1 MADREIAF
9 RLACVLVVGLAILHR
24 GHFVSSD
31 ELGLY
36 FQTRA
41 LSEDLS
47 LAVPPRIH
55 MAAPGR
61 DGRSYSHYTI
71 GQSLLAVPF
80 HAAGRLVE
88 PLLSDGARR
97 ALEGELGQKSW
108 AGAPPVGFGAFP
120 ILFYPLAATGVLAA
134 LFFLF
139 ERRLGASRGAA
150 LTASAV
156 LATCTHAG
164 TLSTFFLQHTTEA
177 IGALGAFYCWHRFRG
192 SGAPRDV
199 LLGSVFASSILNV
212 RAAGAISG
220 LALGGYLGFVFV
232 ERMRRGADRRWLA
245 TATLGTL
252 FPALASGALYLLV
265 NQLKWGDW
273 LESPMLAERSI
284 MGVDPRPALV
294 GFLVS
299 PGMSLFVYSPV
310 LLLLPATLPR
320 FWRAHGS
327 EVWTILALFAS
338 NLLFYASYQLWTGLF
353 SCPGPR
359 YLFTS
364 MVFLMLPLG
373 PWLDRARGAVA
384 RSTFVALIALGASV
398 QVLSSTVS
406 WGDLV
411 IREGYRSW
419 RPAFGFLF
427 ELGSS
432 PLAAAA
438 RHFGDPG
445 YVDAWVARIALGW
458 RGQAP
463 APRVAVGVMLVWGAV
478 MLLLVLRLRRALR
491 AEGPDA
497 SVPPHSGCA
506 SPAIGGSTA

>member
-1 MADREIAF
+1 MPDRKIAF

-41 LSEDLS
+41 LSENQS
-47 LAVPPRIH
+47 LAVPPRLH
-55 MAAPGR
+55 MAAVGR

-80 HAAGRLVE
+80 HAAGRAIE
-88 PLLSDGARR
+88 PFLSEGARR
-97 ALEGELGQKSW
+97 ALEGKLGQRSR
-108 AGAPPVGFGAFP
+108 AGTPPVHFGAFP
-120 ILFYPLAATGVLAA
+120 ILFYPPVATGVLAA

-150 LTASAV
+150 LTASVV

-164 TLSTFFLQHTTEA
+164 TLSTYFLQHTTEA
-177 IGALGAFYCWHRFRG
+177 IGALGAFYFWHRFRG
-192 SGAPRDV
+192 SGALRDALV
-199 LLGSVFASSILNV
+199 GSAFASSIINV
-212 RAAGAISG
+212 RVAGAISG

-232 ERMRRGADRRWLA
+232 ERIRRGANRRWLA
-245 TATLGTL
+245 SATLCTML
-252 FPALASGALYLLV
+252 PLLASVALYLLV

-273 LESPMLAERSI
+273 LASPMLAERTI
-284 MGVDPRPALV
+284 MGVDPWPALV

-310 LLLLPATLPR
+310 LLLLPATLPL
-320 FWRAHGS
+320 FWRAHRT
-327 EVWTILALFAS
+327 ETWTILALFAS

-359 YLFTS
+359 YLLTS

-373 PWLDRARGAVA
+373 PWLDRARGALA
-384 RSTFVALIALGASV
+384 RSTFVALGVLGATV

-406 WGDLV
+406 WGNLV
-411 IREGYRSW
+411 IREGYGSW
-419 RPAFGFLF
+419 KPPFGFLF
-427 ELGSS
+427 ELGTA

-438 RHFGDPG
+438 RHFGEAG
-445 YVDAWVARIALGW
+445 YADAWVASIALGW
-458 RGQAP
+458 QGQDP
-463 APRVAVGVMLVWGAV
+463 APRVALGVMLVWAAV
-478 MLLLVLRLRRALR
+478 MLLLLLRLRRALR
-491 AEGPDA
+491 A
-497 SVPPHSGCA
+497 S
-506 SPAIGGSTA
+506 

>member
-9 RLACVLVVGLAILHR
+9 RLACVLVVGLLILHR
-24 GHFVSSD
+24 GHFVSTD

-47 LAVPPRIH
+47 LAVPPRLH
-55 MAAPGR
+55 MAALGR

-88 PLLSDGARR
+88 PLLSAGARR
-97 ALEGELGQKSW
+97 ALEGESGQKSW
-108 AGAPPVGFGAFP
+108 AGAPPVGFGGFP
-120 ILFYPLAATGVLAA
+120 VLFYPPAATGLLAA
-134 LFFLF
+134 LFFLL

-150 LTASAV
+150 LTASVV

-164 TLSTFFLQHTTEA
+164 TLSTFFLQHTSEA
-177 IGALGAFYCWHRFRG
+177 IGALGAFYFWHRFRG

-199 LLGSVFASSILNV
+199 LLGSAFASSIFNV

-220 LALGGYLGFVFV
+220 LALGGYLGLVFV
-232 ERMRRGADRRWLA
+232 ERLRRGASRRWLA
-245 TATLGTL
+245 SAMLCTLL
-252 FPALASGALYLLV
+252 PLLASGALYLLV

-273 LESPMLAERSI
+273 LESPMLAERRI

-299 PGMSLFVYSPV
+299 PGMSLFVYSPA
-310 LLLLPATLPR
+310 LLLLPATLR
-320 FWRAHGS
+320 QFWRAHRT
-327 EVWTILALFAS
+327 ETWTILALFVS
-338 NLLFYASYQLWTGLF
+338 SLLFYASYRLWTGLF

-359 YLFTS
+359 YLFTP

-373 PWLDRARGAVA
+373 PWLDRARGALA
-384 RSTFVALIALGASV
+384 RSTFVTLIALGASV

-427 ELGSS
+427 ELDAS

-438 RHFGDPG
+438 RHFGDPR
-445 YVDAWVARIALGW
+445 YVDAWVASIALGW
-458 RGQAP
+458 RGQEP
-463 APRVAVGVMLVWGAV
+463 APGVALGVILVWAAV
-478 MLLLVLRLRRALR
+478 MLLLVSRLRRALR
-491 AEGPDA
+491 AEEPEA
-497 SVPPHSGCA
+497 SVPSH
-506 SPAIGGSTA
+506 